1 MPAFEKLSSKIC
13 IWLQRSYCSVFY
25 KHSSI
30 TPLTMWWYFTKVYRC
45 YHGSSILPDKD
56 RPRWC
61 LQHLWCLFLSDDY
74 MYVRQ
79 HWGSYFCKCNNNL
92 PFFLIFSILLPVYLF
107 CVCCTLCCVYIC
119 MSTCLHYMS
128 VFRQFCLKFFLSLI
142 VPLSVYYYIYLLYI
156 YHLLLYCDWLRPYQF
171 IVSFLVCTTILKGNF
186 DILKLQLGS
195 GEAWTKEDSPVI
207 SQPWRDFFWLILLS
221 LGAKLEFY
229 SWKSKMAHYISTGAL
244 LFSSCIIWVIKWKV
258 RAIWKDFQ
266 ISLMV

>member
-128 VFRQFCLKFFLSLI
+128 VFRQFCPRFSFFLD
-142 VPLSVYYYIYLLYI
+142 V
-156 YHLLLYCDWLRPYQF
+156 Q
-171 IVSFLVCTTILKGNF
+171 
-186 DILKLQLGS
+186 
-195 GEAWTKEDSPVI
+195 
-207 SQPWRDFFWLILLS
+207 
-221 LGAKLEFY
+221 
-229 SWKSKMAHYISTGAL
+229 
-244 LFSSCIIWVIKWKV
+244 LFSEHTRLQSTLFFCCSAVSSW
-258 RAIWKDFQ
+258 
-266 ISLMV
+266 L